1 MKTLYL
7 LTLALA
13 LPLAAEVLTPT
24 DEIPADESSQQQVS
38 LHVAQHLN
46 IPDSIGRAGMGA
58 VGLNRADDGRRAVIF
73 FGGANFPNAKPGAKT
88 PEERGAKVF
97 YDTIGSVSYSASG
110 QMKDAPARLP
120 YPVAYA
126 AVGAH
131 GSDIFIAG
139 GCNADGHLSKA
150 LLLNPD
156 TLKTTALP
164 ELPVTCGYPA
174 YTVLGD
180 DLYIIG
186 GQEKPDSTAALK
198 RVFKLNMADPQKGWQ
213 ELAPM
218 PDAGRQL
225 AVAGTANGKIYVT
238 GGCSLHPDANGKAER
253 TYLKTTLVYD
263 PAANTWSTAADA
275 PETLVGAATPM
286 PFVEGGLYLIG
297 GDPGEYYRASLKG
310 QAPEE
315 HPGQSRFIYRLDPA
329 TGAWAK
335 AGELP
340 LGVAT
345 LPSATDGSIILTIS
359 GETHPG
365 VRTPK
370 IFHISINK

>member
-1 MKTLYL
+1 
-7 LTLALA
+7 
-13 LPLAAEVLTPT
+13 
-24 DEIPADESSQQQVS
+24 
-38 LHVAQHLN
+38 
-46 IPDSIGRAGMGA
+46 
-58 VGLNRADDGRRAVIF
+58 
-73 FGGANFPNAKPGAKT
+73 
-88 PEERGAKVF
+88 
-97 YDTIGSVSYSASG
+97 
-110 QMKDAPARLP
+110 
-120 YPVAYA
+120 
-126 AVGAH
+126 
-131 GSDIFIAG
+131 
-139 GCNADGHLSKA
+139 
-150 LLLNPD
+150 
-156 TLKTTALP
+156 
-164 ELPVTCGYPA
+164 
-174 YTVLGD
+174 
-180 DLYIIG
+180 
-186 GQEKPDSTAALK
+186 
-198 RVFKLNMADPQKGWQ
+198 
-213 ELAPM
+213 M

-238 GGCSLHPDANGKAER
+238 GGCSLHPDAAGKAER

-263 PAANTWSTAADA
+263 PAANAWSTAADA

-329 TGAWAK
+329 SGAWAK

-345 LPSATDGSIILTIS
+345 FPSATDGSIILTIS

>member
-1 MKTLYL
+1 MKTFYL
-7 LTLALA
+7 LTLALS
-13 LPLAAEVLTPT
+13 LPLAAEVLPPTEDIPT
-24 DEIPADESSQQQVS
+24 DAPVQQAP
-38 LHVAQHLN
+38 LLVAQHLN
-46 IPDSIGRAGMGA
+46 IPDAIGRAGMGA
-58 VGLNRADDGRRAVIF
+58 VGVNRADDGRRAVIF

-97 YDTIGSVSYSASG
+97 YDTIGSVSYSAQG
-110 QMKDAPARLP
+110 MKDAPAKLP

-126 AVGAH
+126 AVGAR
-131 GSDIFIAG
+131 GTDIFIAG
-139 GCNADGHLSKA
+139 GCNADGHLNKV
-150 LLLNPD
+150 LLLSPD

-164 ELPVTCGYPA
+164 DLPVSCAYPA
-174 YTVLGD
+174 YAVLGD

-218 PDAGRQL
+218 PDNGRQL
-225 AVAGTANGKIYVT
+225 AVAGVANGKIYVT
-238 GGCSLHPDANGKAER
+238 GGCSLHPDAAGKAER
-253 TYLKTTLVYD
+253 TYLKTTLLYD
-263 PAANTWSTAADA
+263 PAANAWSNAADA

-286 PFVEGGLYLIG
+286 PYVEGKLFLIG
-297 GDPGEYYRASLKG
+297 GDPGEFYRASLQG
-310 QAPEE
+310 NAPAE
-315 HPGQSRFIYRLDPA
+315 HPGQSRSIYRLDPA
-329 TGAWAK
+329 TGAWDK

-345 LPSATDGSIILTIS
+345 FPSATDGSTILTIS

-370 IFHISINK
+370 IFHISVNK